1 MLGFHCNLN
10 KRGHCGLEKIPA
22 TEWEKKKKNTLQQLN
37 LYMQISCLQVQTFAC
52 IICIYSNGICIATG
66 AKSVW
71 RLDSYFCPG

>member
-22 TEWEKKKKNTLQQLN
+22 TEWGKKQQLN

-66 AKSVW
+66 AKSLLEV
-71 RLDSYFCPG
+71 G